1 MHFVGVEVQYKCI
14 KESLHGGWASYLV
27 SSCLQA
33 VLVQH
38 YLGGPS
44 IIFSVY
50 PDSRILQLG
59 SLVVP

>member
-44 IIFSVY
+44 IYSVF
-50 PDSRILQLG
+50 ILTAG
-59 SLVVP
+59 FCSWGV